1 MCMRNKLNLH
11 IVFALLYLGLFGLNR
26 ALAQPDPVALANEK
40 VDGNQKRLDSYDGT
54 TDGKVELLSPLQTN
68 EASVLYLQ
76 TIDQIQ
82 KNINNNPNYAPL
94 DKKRRLTDLV
104 NMLER
109 IDRNNYHR
117 YTSFQS
123 YFNLAIKVQEI
134 VEDWRVMAM
143 LKSDVLTALQVIPFY
158 DDKSYAPV
166 ILKFA
171 SQIYPSEVLKKYGD
185 FAYQPYSLDVLEE
198 LCKTAPAH
206 VSFYMGGNNA
216 VFTDMMQSTDEKT
229 IQQMLSL
236 YRKVGSN
243 SKAYILLNDVVNYRM
258 TANEAHELGRNR
270 EALFKHLLQLCTNE
284 DILGRYSVDDELTYM
299 CTRKVREVN
308 ELHDERD
315 EIRFQLTDSTPMS
328 AQELYTLMV
337 YGEDEV
343 YTSSFLGLFD
353 RLMERM
359 EEETAYEFLHNI
371 GRNKYRTFI
380 KMCASYNVL
389 PRFLDKMSLWEKRSL
404 FNAFVGGLQNELNP
418 LEQAVAVADTYGS
431 LSEESNRL
439 TFEAALRKEYQD
451 IRWKN
456 KEAEKLYGL
465 LLGLLKINTESEDL
479 QEDLKGLASVANT
492 NLLKDGEHIQQHF
505 FFDDEDG
512 WASYASFISRFRRTG
527 WQVIDKGYYVIIQS
541 TAGKKI
547 RIYANKARKE
557 YDGQDALKALFKST
571 KRYPDVVVHR
581 GHSYYAQITIE
592 TITPNS
598 DLVILGSCGGYNN
611 VSKVL
616 DYAPNAQIISSKQ
629 VGTMYVNNE
638 LIFTICEQIRT
649 GNDLNWEAIWAS
661 VGKKM
666 GTNYRAKERFDDY
679 LPPHKN
685 LGAIL
690 IRNYRRVL

>member
-1 MCMRNKLNLH
+1 MRINLIQH
-11 IVFALLYLGLFGLNR
+11 ITIGLVLSLIGLPTVSM
-26 ALAQPDPVALANEK
+26 AQVDPVALANDK
-40 VDGNQKRLDSYDGT
+40 VDGNQKRLDSYDGEA
-54 TDGKVELLSPLQTN
+54 DGKVVLLSPLQTE
-68 EASVLYLQ
+68 EASKLYLQ

-117 YTSFQS
+117 YASFQS

-134 VEDWRVMAM
+134 VEDQRVMAI

-158 DDKSYAPV
+158 DDKAYAPD

-171 SQIYPSEVLKKYGD
+171 AQIYPSEVLKMYGD
-185 FAYQPYSLDVLEE
+185 FAYQPYSLSVLEE

-216 VFTDMMQSTDEKT
+216 VFTDMMQSTDEPT
-229 IQQMLSL
+229 IQHMLTL
-236 YRKVGSN
+236 FRKVGSN
-243 SKAYILLNDVVNYRM
+243 SKAYILLDDVVNYRL
-258 TANEAHELGRNR
+258 TANEAHDLGRNR
-270 EALFKHLLQLCTNE
+270 EALFQHLLKLCTND

-299 CTRKVREVN
+299 CTRKVREIN
-308 ELHDERD
+308 ELHEERD
-315 EIRFQLTDSTPMS
+315 EVRFRLTDSTPMS
-328 AQELYTLMV
+328 AQEIYTLMV

-359 EEETAYEFLHNI
+359 AEETAYEFLHNL

-389 PRFLDKMSLWEKRSL
+389 PRFLSRMSLWEKRSL

-431 LSEESNRL
+431 LTDESNKS

-465 LLGLLKINTESEDL
+465 LLGLLKINVGSDDL
-479 QEDLKGLASVANT
+479 QEDLKGLASVANA
-492 NLLKDGEHIQQHF
+492 NLLKDGQHIQQHF

-512 WASYASFISRFRRTG
+512 WASYASFISRFRRQG
-527 WQVIDKGYYVIIQS
+527 WTVTDKGYYVVISS
-541 TAGKKI
+541 TSGKKVK
-547 RIYANKARKE
+547 IYANKARKE
-557 YDGQDALKALFKST
+557 YDGQDALNALFKST

-616 DYAPNAQIISSKQ
+616 DYSPNAQIISSKQ

-638 LIFTICEQIRT
+638 LIFTICEYIRT
-649 GNDLNWEAIWAS
+649 GKDLNWEEIWTG

-666 GTNYRAKERFDDY
+666 ANNHRAKERFNDY

-690 IRNYRRVL
+690 IRNYRRML